1 MHKGDVRQLSEMSTT
16 PPPHGVGVIGNVF
29 DRGGG
34 GGVLLILS
42 KES

>member
-16 PPPHGVGVIGNVF
+16 PPPWVGVIGNVF